1 VLIPLLARKATERT
15 NRRVSPIRQALRTTT
30 PSAPVFPATTTTALV
45 LTRPSPAPLA
55 WRPLTARE
63 VTAAPAEASVITCF
77 NCGKTGHKS
86 VACPEP
92 RKPGM
97 IYEIEE
103 QDSDDSTDCTDDDLG
118 KEDA

>member
-1 VLIPLLARKATERT
+1 LIPLLARKATERT
-15 NRRVSPIRQALRTTT
+15 NRQMSPIRRALCTTT
-30 PSAPVFPATTTTALV
+30 PSAPAFPATTTTALV
-45 LTRPSPAPLA
+45 STRLSPAPLA

-63 VTAAPAEASVITCF
+63 VTAAPAEALITCF
-77 NCGKTGHKS
+77 NYGKTGHKS

-97 IYEIEE
+97 IHEIEE
-103 QDSDDSTDCTDDDLG
+103 QDSNDSTDRTDDDSG